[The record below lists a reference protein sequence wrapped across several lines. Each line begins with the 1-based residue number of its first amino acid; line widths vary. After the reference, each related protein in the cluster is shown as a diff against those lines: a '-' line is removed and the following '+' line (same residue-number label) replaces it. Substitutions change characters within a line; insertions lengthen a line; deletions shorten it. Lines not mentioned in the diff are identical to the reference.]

1 MPPRTITVGNRR
13 IKVSNLDK
21 VLYPEAGFTKGD
33 VIDYY
38 RGVAGVMVP
47 HLRGRPVTLK
57 RYPDG
62 VEGSHFFA
70 KSCPEHRPRWLHTAT
85 VRRKRDDKDMDYC
98 LLDNES
104 SLVWAANLA
113 ALELHVA
120 LAAAPALGRPRAIV
134 FDLDPG
140 PGRDVLDCAGV
151 ALRLRDRLA
160 DLGLEA
166 VAKTSG
172 SKGLHVFVPLNTRSA
187 SFDPAKELAHDLASS
202 LEAEDPDGVTATMSR
217 AERGGKIFIDWS
229 QNTEHKT
236 TVCAYSLR
244 ARPRPT
250 VSTPVTWDEVAHA
263 ARRRDASLLTFT
275 CDEVLDRVRDRGDLF
290 EAARRKR
297 QGLPAEA

>member
-1 MPPRTITVGNRR
+1 MTERTIAIGNRR
-13 IKVSNLDK
+13 LRVSNPDK
-21 VLYPEAGFTKGD
+21 VLYPETGFTKGD

-38 RGVAGVMVP
+38 RAVSGVMLP

-62 VEGSHFFA
+62 VEGEHFFE
-70 KSCPEHRPRWLHTAT
+70 KSCPEHRPPWLHTVT
-85 VRRKRDDKDMDYC
+85 VRRKRDDTDMHYC
-98 LLDNES
+98 LLDNVS

-113 ALELHVA
+113 ALELHVGM
-120 LAAAPALGRPRAIV
+120 AAAPALERPRALV

-140 PGRDVLDCAGV
+140 PGCDVLDCADV

-172 SKGLHVFVPLNTRSA
+172 SKGLHLFVPLNTRGATFDA
-187 SFDPAKELAHDLASS
+187 SKELAHRLASS
-202 LEAEDPDGVTATMSR
+202 LESEDPDRVTATMSR
-217 AERGGKIFIDWS
+217 SERAGKVFIDWS

-244 ARPRPT
+244 ARRRPT
-250 VSTPVTWDEVAHA
+250 VSTPVSWDEVEG
-263 ARRRDASLLTFT
+263 ARRAGDPERLSFT
-275 CDEVLDRVRDRGDLF
+275 AADVLRRVDGHGDLF
-290 EAARRKR
+290 AAAARKR
-297 QGLPAEA
+297 QRLPG